1 MSWEIILKKE
11 FIKTYLYHGVFDS
24 IFEFMH
30 IKMNDNILINDSLCE
45 DCNCPWTEINL
56 NKKTACGRDGPSDM
70 SVMSIVCT
78 CIVRP
83 FYRCCWSTPIQ
94 LNSKNCYDLSSVGR
108 VRKDIFTLHFK
119 VSSNP
124 TWYGVKDRL
133 SKNNA
138 LIFRMNDLRQ
148 TCSALF
154 KCQLHS
160 PTLFL
165 QKSVE
170 WLSRGITVRHFL
182 SYLMKRQV
190 AMTKVSTLA
199 ASLSLSAVGLM
210 LHTESQRA
218 FISMTHR
225 EGDIPVFM
233 WKQKPNTASR
243 DWSHQTND
251 KPLFF
256 LSYDGS

>member
-1 MSWEIILKKE
+1 
-11 FIKTYLYHGVFDS
+11 
-24 IFEFMH
+24 
-30 IKMNDNILINDSLCE
+30 
-45 DCNCPWTEINL
+45 
-56 NKKTACGRDGPSDM
+56 
-70 SVMSIVCT
+70 
-78 CIVRP
+78 
-83 FYRCCWSTPIQ
+83 
-94 LNSKNCYDLSSVGR
+94 
-108 VRKDIFTLHFK
+108 
-119 VSSNP
+119 
-124 TWYGVKDRL
+124 
-133 SKNNA
+133 
-138 LIFRMNDLRQ
+138 MNDLRQ

-160 PTLFL
+160 PPLFL

-170 WLSRGITVRHFL
+170 CWSRGITVRHFL

-210 LHTESQRA
+210 LHTKNQRA

-225 EGDIPVFM
+225 EGDIQVFM

-251 KPLFF
+251 KPLGFF
-256 LSYDGS
+256 LLWQQLMPVANTCWHSEPLHTANSRIVVLQEPRLHSSPLLNNMHPRPQDI

>member
-1 MSWEIILKKE
+1 
-11 FIKTYLYHGVFDS
+11 
-24 IFEFMH
+24 
-30 IKMNDNILINDSLCE
+30 
-45 DCNCPWTEINL
+45 
-56 NKKTACGRDGPSDM
+56 M
-70 SVMSIVCT
+70 SVMSTVCT
-78 CIVRP
+78 CIVQP

-94 LNSKNCYDLSSVGR
+94 LNTKNYDLSSVGR

-119 VSSNP
+119 VSTNP

-170 WLSRGITVRHFL
+170 WLSRGITVGHFL
-182 SYLMKRQV
+182 SYLMERQV

-199 ASLSLSAVGLM
+199 GSLSLSVVGLM

-225 EGDIPVFM
+225 KGDIPVFM

-251 KPLFF
+251 KPLVFF
-256 LSYDGS
+256 LLWQQLTPVANTCRHSEPLHTANSRIVVLQEPRLHSSPLLNNMHPRPQDI